1 MKKSDLAL
9 VVFNGL
15 AATMAFIGLTAGDAE
30 PLAIAAVL
38 SLVALTISSTVLVR
52 RSRRRGDAEATPVR
66 ASERDE
72 IDVHAVLDFDARLEA
87 LERAQ
92 HDAVDAARWRALV
105 ESGQVTAPASDPPA
119 AAASGPRAASRN
131 GL

>member
-119 AAASGPRAASRN
+119 AAASGVSAASRN